1 MTAQHHLS
9 RIPLHHIDAI
19 ASRAPEIDYEMN
31 VLSAEANGRHLDI
44 TTISADDK
52 DTNGK
57 TDGSSKGKLPNKESR
72 SRVPNRSLVKSKSD
86 MASKIRNPP
95 AGSRT
100 VVRKSRF
107 DQEEEIRKKIEEL
120 RIQRQKR
127 IEERSAA
134 NGSKPVTSGRNSMEN
149 KASSTPMKN
158 QPKTQETK
166 KVPKPVLRRSTIER
180 LATARNTSKVS
191 SAESRLNQPKK
202 PTLKTGSQKAKS
214 NTNKAKASDKKS
226 GTNKAHSNDSD
237 AHGKDSNEIT
247 VAPETTQ
254 QIAIVDDSNDIQ
266 ELQNKAHSSDSDA
279 HGKDSKEGT
288 IAPEATQ
295 QIAVVD
301 DCKDIL
307 ELQSTTLIVTPEENE
322 ISQSYKGNHLIEDNK
337 PVQSDHVNA
346 GDCNEDIPEMITVD
360 PAPPSPNK
368 TVASSTVNIKTN
380 SDMNEK
386 DESPRIISEIEINS
400 TPPPPNEVMEK
411 EPAVHSKKK
420 WNTGQNSSKAAKGFR
435 KLLFFGRKTSNS
447 HT

>member
-1 MTAQHHLS
+1 
-9 RIPLHHIDAI
+9 
-19 ASRAPEIDYEMN
+19 
-31 VLSAEANGRHLDI
+31 
-44 TTISADDK
+44 
-52 DTNGK
+52 
-57 TDGSSKGKLPNKESR
+57 
-72 SRVPNRSLVKSKSD
+72 
-86 MASKIRNPP
+86 
-95 AGSRT
+95 
-100 VVRKSRF
+100 
-107 DQEEEIRKKIEEL
+107 
-120 RIQRQKR
+120 
-127 IEERSAA
+127 
-134 NGSKPVTSGRNSMEN
+134 
-149 KASSTPMKN
+149 MKN